1 MTVLRG
7 DLLQGRAVALA
18 PGVPDDVAG
27 ALAQLGA
34 RVELLDGPE
43 EILDEQAGE
52 WARAHGPLDVVV
64 YDAAP
69 SFAAGG
75 HDGLLNAL
83 QNAWQA
89 IREVA
94 LGELIDSPRAAK
106 VILLGPAPRAGPCA
120 GAAAAALEN
129 LARTLSV
136 EWARHGITSVMV
148 ARGEEVA
155 EPALAELVCFLASVG
170 GEYLSGCRLDLTRS
184 GG

>member
-18 PGVPDDVAG
+18 RGVPDDVAG

-34 RVELLDGPE
+34 RVELLGGQQEIPE
-43 EILDEQAGE
+43 ERVGE
-52 WARAHGPLDVVV
+52 WGRAHGPLDALV

-69 SFAAGG
+69 SFVAGG
-75 HDGLLNAL
+75 HDGLLNTM
-83 QNAWQA
+83 QNAWEA

-94 LGELIDSPRAAK
+94 LGALIDSPRPAK
-106 VILLGPAPRAGPCA
+106 IILLGPALGAGSHA

-148 ARGEEVA
+148 ARGEQAA
-155 EPALAELVCFLASVG
+155 ESALAELVCFLASVG
-170 GEYLSGCRLDLTRS
+170 GEYLSGCRLDVVS
-184 GG
+184 PG